1 MRRSCLKMG
10 VTIPWIFVLD
20 FIKKEKVSSALA
32 FTCWFMTLL
41 LSVDV
46 RQTVLSC
53 FCHTMTSLKWYI
65 VTWHCE
71 IKYPTNCFSQGIFI
85 TKQERKDD
93 NMKYQWGKEARKEF
107 ATIVSNAEDWFLQG
121 LQNVPEVPIAYS
133 SPHCSIFPCW
143 FWHDCSNV
151 FLPCTLATKEQILK
165 SQIRKCECLMPSSYH
180 TGSMEH
186 IFKIKK
192 LFHSVFTYPLLC
204 VQESQELD
212 VEKFKWIFLE
222 ENQEDEQ
229 LIAKV
234 SSVFFSQHRD

>member
-1 MRRSCLKMG
+1 MRLNTPPITFLRVFLSLNRSEKTTIWNINEEKKPENNLLPLSQMLKA
-10 VTIPWIFVLD
+10 D
-20 FIKKEKVSSALA
+20 FYRDYKMFQK
-32 FTCWFMTLL
+32 
-41 LSVDV
+41 
-46 RQTVLSC
+46 
-53 FCHTMTSLKWYI
+53 
-65 VTWHCE
+65 
-71 IKYPTNCFSQGIFI
+71 
-85 TKQERKDD
+85 
-93 NMKYQWGKEARKEF
+93 
-107 ATIVSNAEDWFLQG
+107 
-121 LQNVPEVPIAYS
+121 VPIAYS
-133 SPHCSIFPCW
+133 SSHCSIFPCW

-192 LFHSVFTYPLLC
+192 LFHSIFTYPLLC

-234 SSVFFSQHRD
+234 SSVFFLTPGLIFYRNIIGCWN